1 MSLSAPE
8 KLRRFYK
15 QFNSDDHVLVLIH
28 ADPDAIASAMAVKR
42 LLWRKVASVAISSVN
57 KIQRPDNIA
66 MVRLLGVKLT
76 HIEDIEYTRFTRVV
90 LVDSQPNHHDRFETL
105 DIHVVI
111 DHHPETEFNALFTD
125 IRPRYGATA
134 SILTE
139 YLRAAGIKPS
149 AKLATGLCHGIKTDT
164 NNFERNTSIEDI
176 KAFQSLFRHANVH
189 LARKIEQADLRLDFL
204 KYFKMALQNMRMRKG
219 KVFVHLGPV
228 VSPDVCVI
236 IADFFMRVNPVK
248 WSVVSGICDD
258 KLVLVF
264 RNDGLRKDAG
274 RTAKKSFGHI
284 GSAGGHKSMSR
295 AEIPIE
301 NLKTTVDP
309 ENPKKLSNWIIE
321 MIERRD
327 HT

>member
-15 QFNSDDHVLVLIH
+15 QFNSDDHVLVVIH

-42 LLWRKVASVAISSVN
+42 LLWRKVASVTISSVN

-76 HIEDIEYTRFTRVV
+76 RIENLDYTRFRRVV
-90 LVDSQPNHHDRFETL
+90 LVDSQPNHHDQFDALE
-105 DIHVVI
+105 IHVVI
-111 DHHPETEFNALFTD
+111 DHHPETEFSALFTD
-125 IRPRYGATA
+125 IRPKYGATA

-149 AKLATGLCHGIKTDT
+149 AKLGTGLCHAIKTDT
-164 NNFERNTSIEDI
+164 NNFERNTSLEDV
-176 KAFQSLFRHANVH
+176 KAFQFLFRHANVH

-204 KYFKMALQNMRMRKG
+204 KYFKIALQDMRMRKG
-219 KVFVHLGPV
+219 MVFVHLGPV

-248 WSVVSGICDD
+248 WSVVSGIFED
-258 KLVLVF
+258 KLILVF

-274 RTAKKSFGHI
+274 KTAKRSFGHI

-295 AEIPIE
+295 AEIPVE
-301 NLKTTVDP
+301 NVNTLVDL
-309 ENPKKLSNWIIE
+309 EDSKKLSNWIIE

-327 HT
+327 RS